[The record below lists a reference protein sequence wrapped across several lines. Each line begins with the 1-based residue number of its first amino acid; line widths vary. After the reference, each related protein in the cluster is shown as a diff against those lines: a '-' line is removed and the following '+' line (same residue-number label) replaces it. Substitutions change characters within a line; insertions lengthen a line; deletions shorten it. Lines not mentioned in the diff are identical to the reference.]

1 MDLFQSFTKHW
12 KQAFPQFQVDH
23 SLLLLAVSGGLDSVV
38 MTHLLAEMGFTCC
51 VLHVNFQLRGVESER
66 DESFVRA
73 LAKELGMEIF
83 VERFDTLE
91 YAKLNGIGI
100 QEAARTLRYQW
111 FEEKRKDCQ
120 LQFPDKKVLILTAHH
135 ANDNVETVLMNFFRG
150 TGIQGLRGI
159 AAFQKERFLLRPL
172 LPFKKE
178 ELISFAKNHNWA
190 FVEDSSNESNK
201 YTRNFLRNQILPELE
216 ENFPQVKDNL
226 LQNID
231 RMKEVAEIYQQ
242 AIANRLKDLMEWK
255 GQESQVSILKLKKTA
270 QLNTVIWELIRPIGF
285 TVQQIPELIK
295 LMEAPNGSSLYSA
308 THQII
313 KNRKWLLMVKI
324 QPQENSFVVI
334 ESSES
339 AIEFAGGQLRCTSIA
354 QPFSLD
360 ANPLKV
366 MLDAKQIS
374 FPLLLRKPKSGD
386 YFYPLGM
393 QKKKKLNRFFIDQK
407 LSKTQKEA
415 IWILESNQRII
426 WVLGLRIDNRFRCEP
441 TTETALQLSYLSKEI

>member
-12 KQAFPQFQVDH
+12 KQAFPQYQMDNC
-23 SLLLLAVSGGLDSVV
+23 LLLLAVSGGLDSVV

-66 DESFVRA
+66 DENFVRA
-73 LAKELGMEIF
+73 LAKESGMEIF

-100 QEAARTLRYQW
+100 QEAARNLRYQW
-111 FEEKRKDCQ
+111 FETKRKDCQ
-120 LQFPDKKVLILTAHH
+120 LQFPGKNVLILTAHH
-135 ANDNVETVLMNFFRG
+135 ANDNVETVLLNFFRG

-159 AAFQKERFLLRPL
+159 TAFQKERFLLRPL

-178 ELISFAKNHNWA
+178 ELIGYAKNNNWA

-201 YTRNFLRNQILPELE
+201 YTRNFIRNQVLPQLE
-216 ENFPQVKDNL
+216 ANFPQVKDNL
-226 LQNID
+226 LQNIE
-231 RMKEVAEIYQQ
+231 RMKEVAEIYQE
-242 AIANRLKDLMEWK
+242 AIADRLKNLMEWK
-255 GQESQVSILKLKKTA
+255 GQECLVSILKLKKTA
-270 QLNTVIWELIRPIGF
+270 QLNTVIWELIRPFGF
-285 TVQQIPELIK
+285 SVQQIPELIK

-313 KNRKWLLMVKI
+313 KNRKWLLMAKI

-339 AIEFAGGQLRCTSIA
+339 AIEFVGGQLDCTIIT
-354 QPFSLD
+354 QPFTHD

-426 WVLGLRIDNRFRCEP
+426 WVLGLRIDNRFKCEP
-441 TTETALQLSYLSKEI
+441 ATNAALQLGYIPKEI

>member
-1 MDLFQSFTKHW
+1 MELFQSFTKHW
-12 KQAFPQFQVDH
+12 KQAFPQYQMDNC
-23 SLLLLAVSGGLDSVV
+23 LLLLAVSGGLDSVV

-66 DESFVRA
+66 DENFVRA
-73 LAKELGMEIF
+73 LAKESGMEIF

-100 QEAARTLRYQW
+100 QEAARNLRYQW
-111 FEEKRKDCQ
+111 FETKRKDCQ
-120 LQFPDKKVLILTAHH
+120 LQFPDKNVLILTAHH
-135 ANDNVETVLMNFFRG
+135 ANDNVETVLLNFFRG

-159 AAFQKERFLLRPL
+159 TAFQKERFLLRPL

-178 ELISFAKNHNWA
+178 ELIGYAKNNNWA

-201 YTRNFLRNQILPELE
+201 YTRNFIRNQVLPQLE
-216 ENFPQVKDNL
+216 ANFPQVKDNL
-226 LQNID
+226 LQNIE
-231 RMKEVAEIYQQ
+231 RMKEVAEIYQE
-242 AIANRLKDLMEWK
+242 AIADRLKKLMEWK
-255 GQESQVSILKLKKTA
+255 GQECLVSILKLKKTA
-270 QLNTVIWELIRPIGF
+270 QLNTVIWELIRPFGF
-285 TVQQIPELIK
+285 SVQQIPELIK
-295 LMEAPNGSSLYSA
+295 LMEAPNGSILYSA

-313 KNRKWLLMVKI
+313 KNRKWLLMAKI

-339 AIEFAGGQLRCTSIA
+339 AIEFVGGQLDCTIIT
-354 QPFSLD
+354 QPFTHD

-441 TTETALQLSYLSKEI
+441 ATNAALQLSYIPKEI

>member
-1 MDLFQSFTKHW
+1 MDLFQSFNKHW
-12 KQAFPQFQVDH
+12 KQAFPQFQKDN

-38 MTHLLAEMGFTCC
+38 MAHLLAELGFSCY
-51 VLHVNFQLRGVESER
+51 VLHVNFQLRGAESER
-66 DESFVRA
+66 DENFVRA
-73 LAKELGMEIF
+73 LANLANMEIF

-91 YAKLNGIGI
+91 YAKLKGLGI

-111 FEEKRKDCQ
+111 FEAKRKECQ
-120 LQFPDKKVLILTAHH
+120 LQFPDKKVLLLTAHH
-135 ANDNVETVLMNFFRG
+135 ANDNVETVLINFLRG

-159 AAFQKERFLLRPL
+159 NPYQKDRYLLRPL

-178 ELISFAKNHNWA
+178 DLIEFANNNKLA

-201 YTRNFLRNQILPELE
+201 YTRNFLRNQILPQLE

-226 LQNID
+226 LNNID
-231 RMKEVAEIYQQ
+231 RMKEVAEIYQL
-242 AIANRLKDLMEWK
+242 AIKDRLDGLMEWK
-255 GQESQVSILKLKKTA
+255 GQECQVPILKLKKTA
-270 QLNTVIWELIRPIGF
+270 QLNTVIWELIRPFGF
-285 TVQQIPELIK
+285 TGQQIPELIK
-295 LMEAPNGSSLYSA
+295 LMDAPNGSCLTSS

-313 KNRKWLLMVKI
+313 RNRKWLLIATV
-324 QPQENSFVVI
+324 QTQENSFVSI
-334 ESSES
+334 ESSDAS
-339 AIEFAGGQLRCTSIA
+339 IEFSGGKLFFTTFN
-354 QPFSLD
+354 QPFTLD

-366 MLDAKQIS
+366 MVDAKQLS
-374 FPLLLRKPKSGD
+374 FPMLLRKPKSGD

-426 WVLGLRIDNRFRCEP
+426 WVLGIRIDNRFRCASS
-441 TTETALQLSYLSKEI
+441 TQAALQISYIPKEI

>member
-1 MDLFQSFTKHW
+1 MDLFQSFNKHW
-12 KQAFPQFQVDH
+12 KQAFPQFQMDN

-38 MTHLLAEMGFTCC
+38 MTHLLAEMGFPCW
-51 VLHVNFQLRGVESER
+51 VLHVNFQLRGAESER
-66 DESFVRA
+66 DENFVTA
-73 LAKELGMEIF
+73 LAKEAGMEIF
-83 VERFDTLE
+83 VERFDTLG
-91 YAKLNGIGI
+91 YANLKGMGI
-100 QEAARTLRYQW
+100 QEAARILRYQW
-111 FEEKRKDCQ
+111 FETKRKDCQ
-120 LQFPDKKVLILTAHH
+120 LQFPDKNILILTAHH

-159 AAFQKERFLLRPL
+159 TAFQKKRFLLRPL

-178 ELISFAKNHNWA
+178 ELISFAKNHNWT

-201 YTRNFLRNQILPELE
+201 YTRNFLRNQILPQLE

-231 RMKEVAEIYQQ
+231 RMKEVAEIYQE
-242 AIANRLKDLMEWK
+242 AIADRLNGLMEWK
-255 GQESQVSILKLKKTA
+255 GQECQVSILKLKKTA
-270 QLNTVIWELIRPIGF
+270 QLNTVIWEMIRPFGF
-285 TVQQIPELIK
+285 SVQQIPELIK
-295 LMEAPNGSSLYSA
+295 LIEAPNGSSLYSA

-313 KNRKWLLMVKI
+313 KNRKWLIMAKI

-339 AIEFAGGQLRCTSIA
+339 AIEFAGGQLDGTIIT
-354 QPFSLD
+354 QPFTHD

-415 IWILESNQRII
+415 VWILESNQRII

-441 TTETALQLSYLSKEI
+441 GTETALQLSYIPKEI

>member
-12 KQAFPQFQVDH
+12 KQAFPQYQMDNC
-23 SLLLLAVSGGLDSVV
+23 LLLLAVSGGLDSVV

-66 DESFVRA
+66 DENFVRA
-73 LAKELGMEIF
+73 LAKESGMEIF
-83 VERFDTLE
+83 VERFETLE

-100 QEAARTLRYQW
+100 QEAARNLRYQW
-111 FEEKRKDCQ
+111 FETKRKDCR
-120 LQFPDKKVLILTAHH
+120 LQFPDKNVLILTAHH
-135 ANDNVETVLMNFFRG
+135 ANDNIETVLMNFFRG

-216 ENFPQVKDNL
+216 ENFPHVKDNL

-231 RMKEVAEIYQQ
+231 RMKEVAEIYQE
-242 AIANRLKDLMEWK
+242 AIADRLKELMEWK
-255 GQESQVSILKLKKTA
+255 GQECQVSILKLIKTA
-270 QLNTVIWELIRPIGF
+270 QLNTVIWELIRPFGF

-313 KNRKWLLMVKI
+313 KNRKWLLMAKI
-324 QPQENSFVVI
+324 QPLENSFVVI

-339 AIEFAGGQLRCTSIA
+339 AIEFVGGQLDCTIIT
-354 QPFSLD
+354 QPFTHD

-441 TTETALQLSYLSKEI
+441 ATNAALQLSYIPKEI